1 MLSLWTNPLLPER
14 SKSDSRMSTK
24 SLFDRIFEDTWG
36 ATLQDLYRIPTAGL
50 GMESKKNEDGSLD
63 IVVEIP
69 GIQESDL
76 VIEVADGAINIKG
89 ERKTPT
95 SSYSVQ
101 KSFSIPEGY
110 DTDNIIAELKNGI
123 LNLKLA
129 AKALPTKEIKR
140 IALTSGK

>member
-36 ATLQDLYRIPTAGL
+36 ATLQDLYRIPAGL

-63 IVVEIP
+63 IVVDVP
-69 GIQESDL
+69 GIKEPDL
-76 VIEVADGAINIKG
+76 IIEVADGIINIKG
-89 ERKTPT
+89 ERKTAT
-95 SSYSVQ
+95 STYSVA

-110 DTDNIIAELKNGI
+110 DKDNIIAELKDGVLSI
-123 LNLKLA
+123 KLA
-129 AKALPTKEIKR
+129 SKPLPAKEVKR